1 MGAVGYS
8 TCERPF
14 WYGARS
20 VVNFDAVLAEAPSR
34 VATNRV
40 QQRPVAFTENART
53 VLERRYLLRD
63 TEGRVVE
70 TPEELLARVAE
81 AIADVEATSEARA
94 EWAQRFYDE
103 MAALR
108 FLPNSP
114 TLMNA
119 GTERGTLA
127 ACFVL
132 PVEDSLDSIMQSAYA
147 AAMVQKFGGGTG
159 FSLSR
164 LRPLGAPIAST
175 HGAAC
180 GPVSVL
186 YHYDDVS
193 RLVTQG
199 GKRDGANMAILR
211 VDHPD
216 IRAFIHA
223 KDDGGSAARFNI
235 SVGVTDAF
243 MRAVVEGGRVAL
255 VDPHSGLETGSEDAR
270 GLFEE
275 LTRSAWLTGDPGL
288 VFLDEINRHNPT
300 PALGE
305 IEATNPCGEVPL
317 LPWEACTLG
326 SVNVARFWR
335 GAAHDLDW
343 AALHETVAVGV
354 RFLDDVVEANRFP
367 LPEITEAVRGNRKI
381 GLGIMGFADLLIAA
395 GLPYDSEA
403 ALALAGRIAT
413 EISRAADE
421 ASRALAEE
429 KGVFPN
435 WERSIYAD
443 AALSPE
449 RPRYRNATRTCV
461 APTGTIAIIAG
472 ASSGIEPLFSLAH
485 YRRMGDGTLLAEL
498 SEPFERAAREGGFFS
513 DELMQ
518 ALAHGARLAERE
530 DVPPEARRRF
540 VTAHEV
546 APEWHVRMQA
556 AFQSHTDLAVSK
568 TVNLPR
574 EATPEDIASA
584 FLLAHELGCKGV
596 TVYRDGSR
604 DLQVLAH
611 EASTPP
617 VAVPSMA
624 AGASMAEALASK
636 PGEPVRRHLLDERQ
650 AVTHK
655 FRVGEQEGYV
665 TVGLFEDGTPGEV
678 FITMAKEGSTASGL
692 MDAVAMMTSISLQY
706 GVGIEKLADKFEN
719 TRFEPHGLTNNPE
732 IPVAS
737 SVLDYIFRW
746 LRLRF
751 GSGAASMPLMLP
763 ASAGGAVGS
772 ASGVTCPD
780 CGSSLEFVEGCLLC
794 RTCGYNKC
802 G

>member
-1 MGAVGYS
+1 MV
-8 TCERPF
+8 TDLH
-14 WYGARS
+14 
-20 VVNFDAVLAEAPSR
+20 V
-34 VATNRV
+34 T
-40 QQRPVAFTENART
+40 QHPVTLTENART
-53 VLERRYLLRD
+53 VLERRYLLRNGNG
-63 TEGRVVE
+63 EVVE
-70 TPEELLARVAE
+70 SPEGMLARVAT
-81 AIADVEATSEARA
+81 AIAAVEPRLEARA
-94 EWAQRFYDE
+94 TWAQRFYDE

-132 PVEDSLDSIMQSAYA
+132 PVEDSLDSIMHTAYA

-159 FSLSR
+159 FALSK
-164 LRPLGAPIAST
+164 LRALGAPIAST
-175 HGAAC
+175 HGSAC

-199 GKRDGANMAILR
+199 GKRDGANMAVLR

-223 KDDGGSAARFNI
+223 KDDGVSAQHFNI
-235 SVGVTDAF
+235 SVGVTDEF
-243 MRAVVEGGRVAL
+243 MAAVASGGRLELRDPNSGAVA
-255 VDPHSGLETGSEDAR
+255 GSEDAR
-270 GLFEE
+270 TLFEE

-288 VFLDEINRHNPT
+288 VFLDEVNRHNPT
-300 PALGE
+300 PRLGE

-335 GAAHDLDW
+335 EEAHDLDW
-343 AALHETVAVGV
+343 GALAQTVAVGV
-354 RFLDDVVEANRFP
+354 RFLDDIVEANVFP
-367 LPEITEAVRGNRKI
+367 LEEITQAVRGNRKI
-381 GLGIMGFADLLIAA
+381 GLGVMGFADLLIAA
-395 GLPYDSEA
+395 GLAYDSEA
-403 ALALAGRIAT
+403 ALALAKRLAT
-413 EISRAADE
+413 EIGRAADE
-421 ASRALAEE
+421 ASIQLAEE
-429 KGVFPN
+429 RGTFPN
-435 WERSIYAD
+435 WEGSVYSD
-443 AALSPE
+443 AARYPDC
-449 RPRYRNATRTCV
+449 PRFRNATRTCI

-485 YRRMGDGTLLAEL
+485 YRRMGDGTLLAEM
-498 SEPFERAAREGGFFS
+498 SETFEQAVRERGCYS
-513 DELMQ
+513 DELME
-518 ALAHGARLAERE
+518 ALARGAALAERD
-530 DVPPEARRRF
+530 DVPSDLRRRF
-540 VTAHEV
+540 ATAHEI

-556 AFQSHTDLAVSK
+556 AFQAHTDLAVSK
-568 TVNLPR
+568 TVNLPH
-574 EATPEDIASA
+574 EATPEAIADVFA
-584 FLLAHELGCKGV
+584 LAHELGCKGV

-611 EASTPP
+611 EVASGSGSAAPP
-617 VAVPSMA
+617 GVPGSPARA
-624 AGASMAEALASK
+624 AS
-636 PGEPVRRHLLDERQ
+636 EPTRRHLPDERR

-665 TVGLFEDGTPGEV
+665 TVGLFEDGSPGEV

-692 MDAVAMMTSISLQY
+692 MDAVAMMTSLSLQY
-706 GVGIEKLADKFEN
+706 GVSLEKLAAKFEN
-719 TRFEPHGLTNNPE
+719 TRFEPHGLTANPE
-732 IPVAS
+732 IPVAT

-751 GSGAASMPLMLP
+751 LDGPGRPAPVQGQSSGP
-763 ASAGGAVGS
+763 AL
-772 ASGVTCPD
+772 ASGSTCPD
-780 CGSSLEFVEGCLLC
+780 CGSQLDFVEGCLLC
-794 RTCGYNKC
+794 RSCGYNRC